1 MNRSRRFFLTSL
13 ATGTLLALPAY
24 SQQPPDVVSSDR
36 FGNTAAG
43 DSALQSILTPL
54 NGCTDEPN
62 SCIGVWNT
70 AIGAN
75 ALSSATNAQGNTAAG
90 YNSLT
95 ANTIGSGNTAYG
107 LYSLDHN
114 TSGANNTAAG
124 VSALSGNVT
133 GSNNT
138 GTGSGA
144 LFQNG
149 SGNLNTADGLN
160 ALFSN
165 TTGASS
171 TAVGAT
177 ALFNSISGQNN
188 TSLGAASEFANLTGS
203 NNTAVGF
210 NALGTNQGGSNNIA
224 IGANAG
230 YYIRGS
236 LYNIDVGNVG
246 NQQDVGL
253 IRIGTSGQQTAAYIA
268 GIASAHVTGSAVYI
282 TSTGQLGVLASSERY
297 KTAVAPMGGST
308 EKLQQLRPVIFHL
321 KTDPK
326 GAVQYGLIAE
336 EVARV
341 YPELVIRDEK
351 GRIQGVRYEE
361 LAPMLL
367 NEAQAQAA
375 EIAQM
380 KQQLRQLQAALGKLH
395 SGDAFVAQR

>member
-1 MNRSRRFFLTSL
+1 MNITSRRHSSPHLHCLTTNTSSTCVDAATHERILNMNRRRRFFLTSL

-54 NGCTDEPN
+54 NGCNDEPN

-75 ALSSATNAQGNTAAG
+75 ALSSATNAQGNTATG

-107 LYSLDHN
+107 LYSLDHS
-114 TSGANNTAAG
+114 TSGANNTPAG
-124 VSALSGNVT
+124 VSALSGSVT

-177 ALFNSISGQNN
+177 ALFNIS
-188 TSLGAASEFANLTGS
+188 
-203 NNTAVGF
+203 
-210 NALGTNQGGSNNIA
+210 
-224 IGANAG
+224 AG
-230 YYIRGS
+230 RTTHRS
-236 LYNIDVGNVG
+236 
-246 NQQDVGL
+246 
-253 IRIGTSGQQTAAYIA
+253 
-268 GIASAHVTGSAVYI
+268 
-282 TSTGQLGVLASSERY
+282 VLPQSSR
-297 KTAVAPMGGST
+297 
-308 EKLQQLRPVIFHL
+308 
-321 KTDPK
+321 
-326 GAVQYGLIAE
+326 
-336 EVARV
+336 
-341 YPELVIRDEK
+341 
-351 GRIQGVRYEE
+351 
-361 LAPMLL
+361 
-367 NEAQAQAA
+367 
-375 EIAQM
+375 
-380 KQQLRQLQAALGKLH
+380 
-395 SGDAFVAQR
+395 